1 MDKFSDTEKDI
12 RELFLSSLPGKKKS
26 GSFNMEFSGGTT
38 TYGSIK
44 YGTKELNKE
53 LDFND
58 SSNQLDLNTSEIARD
73 LLEASIEKDDGPLYA
88 STITINDDNIE
99 FTHYWMN
106 DPELSVATVKRDH
119 MGKIPTFMFTRKF
132 DNELLD
138 AVSDNQVFYSLEDIV
153 YLAKERNI
161 AIHPDLIEYYAVYDW
176 ITDCRNGS
184 WNQYFRRV
192 TDGWS
197 KGDFSRNEMYRG
209 VITTCGKFEFSQALD
224 LFKEAIG
231 IYANYVEFVDKARI
245 ELEIELEPKNEE
257 PDIFDRFYELDNSVV
272 EETVRLIRERIHEYK
287 IKFE

>member
-1 MDKFSDTEKDI
+1 
-12 RELFLSSLPGKKKS
+12 
-26 GSFNMEFSGGTT
+26 
-38 TYGSIK
+38 
-44 YGTKELNKE
+44 
-53 LDFND
+53 
-58 SSNQLDLNTSEIARD
+58 
-73 LLEASIEKDDGPLYA
+73 LEASIEKDDGPLYA

-119 MGKIPTFMFTRKF
+119 MDKIPTFMFTRKF

-176 ITDCRNGS
+176 ITDCRNG
-184 WNQYFRRV
+184 QTPLYLPMLL
-192 TDGWS
+192 
-197 KGDFSRNEMYRG
+197 EMYRG

-231 IYANYVEFVDKARI
+231 IYANYVEFVDKARV

-287 IKFE
+287 IEFE